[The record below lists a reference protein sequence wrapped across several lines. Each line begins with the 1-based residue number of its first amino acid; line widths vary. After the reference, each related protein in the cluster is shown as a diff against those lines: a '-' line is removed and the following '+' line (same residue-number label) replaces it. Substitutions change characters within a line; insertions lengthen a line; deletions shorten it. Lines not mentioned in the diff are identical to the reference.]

1 MSGNQ
6 LLAELGE
13 QSGDIALQ
21 CSDTAGFLGRLNRLV
36 QSEMSRLSALEANMD
51 RLGENHEATSQAAAE
66 LRATGITAQDILSRG
81 NAAANHS
88 LDEIAALL
96 LGVASLE
103 VKLTEFLERIEAV
116 HGISRTLKRLSE
128 QSQILGLNASIEA
141 ARGGEQATG
150 FGVVATEMRRLSAE
164 VEQSSKQ
171 VGSELG
177 ELDVSAREL
186 IDAVRGHI
194 SEGQQ
199 ASGHVD
205 ALKSNL
211 TEMAALVAQFHERS
225 TAIAG
230 CTVRAD
236 AEVRGLAEGL
246 ADFSELARTSASYA
260 DEARQRLDA
269 LESHANDMLNQVAHG
284 DVETRNSAF
293 VSLALVGAEE
303 ARGLIERALDE
314 GDISVAAL
322 FDTDY
327 QPILDTSPNQYLNG
341 FVPFADRNLR
351 SLLDR
356 RTADDPAI
364 VGCCLVDLN
373 GYLPTHITPRSLPQR
388 PGEIDWNL
396 ENSRNRQIFMDA
408 QTRRALDGD
417 DAFYLYTYRQ
427 DFGDGRF
434 RALRSVLVPIAFRGR
449 RWGLYE
455 LGFLI

>member
-81 NAAANHS
+81 NVAAGHS

-103 VKLTEFLERIEAV
+103 IKLTEFLERIEAV

-141 ARGGEQATG
+141 ARGGDEARG
-150 FGVVATEMRRLSAE
+150 FAIVANEMRRLSSEAE
-164 VEQSSKQ
+164 ESSKQ
-171 VGSELG
+171 VSNELG
-177 ELDVSAREL
+177 DLDVSAREL

-205 ALKSNL
+205 ALKSIL
-211 TEMAALVAQFHERS
+211 AEMAALVVQFQERS

-246 ADFSELARTSASYA
+246 ADFSELARTSASHA

-269 LESHANDMLNQVAHG
+269 LESRANDMLNKVAHG
-284 DVETRNSAF
+284 NVETRNNAF
-293 VSLALVGAEE
+293 VTLALAGAEE
-303 ARGLIERALDE
+303 ARGLIEKALDE
-314 GDISVAAL
+314 GDLSAAAL

-327 QPILDTSPNQYLNG
+327 QPILETAPNQYLNG

-373 GYLPTHITPRSLPQR
+373 GYLPTHITPRSQPQR

-408 QTRRALDGD
+408 QTRRALDGSD
-417 DAFYLYTYRQ
+417 RFYLYTYRQ

-434 RALRSVLVPIAFRGR
+434 RALRSVLVPISFRGR